1 MNSGAILDA
10 AVFAASIHRGQYRK
24 GDISAP
30 YLEHC
35 LEVAYL
41 LSNLGRIDDETTLIA
56 ALLHD
61 TLEEDASKADDIR
74 SRFGGEILEI
84 VKELMDDPALAEAER
99 RKAQV
104 DHAPHLSQG
113 AKAIK
118 LADKISNIRDV
129 IEHRPEGWSDERL
142 AEYIEWGRDVVEGLR
157 GTNDKLEERFDE
169 LVCRTLTRI
178 RPRTIQNRPHKPL
191 SSR

>member
-24 GDISAP
+24 GDTSAP

-41 LSNLGRIDDETTLIA
+41 LSNLGGIDDETTIVA

-74 SRFGGEILEI
+74 SRFGDEILEI
-84 VKELMDDPALAEAER
+84 VKELTDDPALAEAER

-104 DHAPHLSQG
+104 DHAPHLSQR

-157 GTNDKLEERFDE
+157 GANDKLEERFDE
-169 LVCRTLTRI
+169 LVLQDAYANS
-178 RPRTIQNRPHKPL
+178 PSDHSEPPA
-191 SSR
+191 